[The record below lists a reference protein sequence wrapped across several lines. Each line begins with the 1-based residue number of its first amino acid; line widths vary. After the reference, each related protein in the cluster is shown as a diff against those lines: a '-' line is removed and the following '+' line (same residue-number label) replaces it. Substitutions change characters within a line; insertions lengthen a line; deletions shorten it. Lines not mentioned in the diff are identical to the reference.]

1 MLMTIGRL
9 AALFVLLSALSFS
22 LAFSQAFS
30 AEVQL
35 PPDYVLHFKGR
46 TNLELRE
53 FIHLSALTGNIRSL
67 SPSSPLSAL
76 GWDVGL
82 EFTSVPQNVF
92 QFKSGHLEL
101 PKYFPRL
108 NFAKGL
114 TENLDLE
121 GSILTTLL
129 FGSARVPEAL
139 TRLWLYGGALKYTI
153 LNESDFWISL
163 AGRAT
168 YARLD
173 LPFLEEDI
181 FGADASISRG
191 IKVSSLPALPI
202 TLTPYLGAG
211 YVSTIAKF
219 DQRRIP
225 YAPLDKQRPVQGY
238 RYFSGLSFKF
248 SMVDFTFLAESSRH
262 PKKLRTYSFKMSVD
276 I

>member
-1 MLMTIGRL
+1 MTWL
-9 AALFVLLSALSFS
+9 AVGFVLLPALSFS
-22 LAFSQAFS
+22 Q
-30 AEVQL
+30 VQL
-35 PPDYVLHFKGR
+35 PQDYVLHFKGR
-46 TNLELRE
+46 TNIELRE
-53 FIHLSALTGNIRSL
+53 FIHLSALASNIRSL

-76 GWDVGL
+76 GWDVGF

-92 QFKSGHLEL
+92 QFESGHLEL

-114 TENLDLE
+114 TKNLDLE
-121 GSILTTLL
+121 GSLLTTVLS
-129 FGSARVPEAL
+129 GSHRIPQAL
-139 TRLWLYGGALKYTI
+139 ERLWVYGGALKYTI

-163 AGRAT
+163 AGRAAYT
-168 YARLD
+168 RLD

-181 FGADASISRG
+181 LGADASISRG
-191 IKVSSLPALPI
+191 IKVPYLPI

-225 YAPLDKQRPVQGY
+225 FAPLDKQRPVQGY

-248 SMVDFTFLAESSRH
+248 FMVDFTFLADSSRH
-262 PKKLRTYSFKMSVD
+262 PKKLKTYSFKMSVD

>member
-1 MLMTIGRL
+1 MKRRILSNIICILIG
-9 AALFVLLSALSFS
+9 LFFLPS
-22 LAFSQAFS
+22 LAFSQI
-30 AEVQL
+30 EL
-35 PPDYVLHFKGR
+35 PADYILHFKGR
-46 TNLELRE
+46 TNIELRE
-53 FIHLSALTGNIRSL
+53 FIHVSALTSNIRSL

-76 GWDVGL
+76 GWDVGV
-82 EFTSVPQNVF
+82 EFASVPQNAF
-92 QFKSGHLEL
+92 QFKSGHVDL

-114 TENLDLE
+114 TKNLDSE
-121 GSILTTLL
+121 GSIFTTLL
-129 FGSARVPEAL
+129 FGSARIPEAL
-139 TRLWLYGGALKYTI
+139 QRLWVYGWALKYTI

-168 YARLD
+168 YTRLD

-191 IKVSSLPALPI
+191 IKVPYLPI
-202 TLTPYLGAG
+202 TLIPYVGAG
-211 YVSTIAKF
+211 YISTIAKF

-225 YAPLDKQRPVQGY
+225 YVPFDKQSPVQGY

-248 SMVDFTFLAESSRH
+248 LMVDFTFVFDSSLH
-262 PKKLRTYSFKMSVD
+262 PKKLKTYSFKMSVD

>member
-1 MLMTIGRL
+1 MDSDCLSEREARGISNIMWLLIC
-9 AALFVLLSALSFS
+9 LFFLPSS
-22 LAFSQAFS
+22 AFSQI
-30 AEVQL
+30 QL
-35 PPDYVLHFKGR
+35 SEDYILHFKNR
-46 TNLELRE
+46 TNIELRE
-53 FIHLSALTGNIRSL
+53 FIQVAALASNIRPL
-67 SPSSPLSAL
+67 SPPSPLNAL

-92 QFKSGHLEL
+92 QFKSGHLDL

-114 TENLDLE
+114 TRNLDVE
-121 GSILTTLL
+121 GSFLTTAFFSESRL
-129 FGSARVPEAL
+129 PEAL
-139 TRLWLYGGALKYTI
+139 QRLWIYGGALKYTI

-168 YARLD
+168 YTRLD

-191 IKVSSLPALPI
+191 IQIPSLSI
-202 TLTPYLGAG
+202 TLAPYMGAA
-211 YVSTIAKF
+211 YISTIAKF

-225 YAPLDKQRPVQGY
+225 FVPFDKQPPVQGY
-238 RYFSGLSFKF
+238 HYFLGLSFKF
-248 SMVDFTFLAESSRH
+248 FMVDFTGVADFSLH
-262 PKKLRTYSFKMSVD
+262 PKKLKTYSFKMSVD